1 MREGAREQKEGGAK
15 AGPANLIDTARDFML
30 GLHGGMHTVMT
41 WDEVNSEWLRSAT
54 GGTLVFLERDG
65 LSRKFV
71 DGECPEQPGDREEQ
85 DTLGHIDAWADTST
99 STETPVVALHCVCLM
114 SRLRRAE
121 IIAEVAVGVE
131 GIRIFVALL
140 VMMQG
145 KAVQDQC
152 GALGNE
158 HAVIHEVFG

>member
-30 GLHGGMHTVMT
+30 GLHGGMHTDMT
-41 WDEVNSEWLRSAT
+41 WDEVNSELLRSAT

-99 STETPVVALHCVCLM
+99 ELGVSDREKWQWKNHGLTQHRNSSGRAPLRLPDEQTPQ
-114 SRLRRAE
+114 S
-121 IIAEVAVGVE
+121 
-131 GIRIFVALL
+131 
-140 VMMQG
+140 
-145 KAVQDQC
+145 
-152 GALGNE
+152 
-158 HAVIHEVFG
+158 